1 MGWADTSDLVPR
13 GWTCGYCGNRV
24 GGTSGYYRDSFGPYP
39 MSGAFDESKI
49 YICPHCEK
57 PTAFIVSDSGRVD
70 QVPGPMEGSS
80 VQGVPETVSALYDEI
95 RKCAQAGA
103 YTAAGAGV
111 LALVALAGGFAVAG
125 ASATAYTVALMG
137 AAGSR
142 RKLIQFHVRCTSSL
156 IQLPQ

>member
-1 MGWADTSDLVPR
+1 M
-13 GWTCGYCGNRV
+13 
-24 GGTSGYYRDSFGPYP
+24 F
-39 MSGAFDESKI
+39 K
-49 YICPHCEK
+49 
-57 PTAFIVSDSGRVD
+57 IVSTERIAPKEYDFWVEAPRIAARTK
-70 QVPGPMEGSS
+70 PGQFVVIRTDEKGERIPLTIADFNREKGLIRIIFQAVGKTTAAMA
-80 VQGVPETVSALYDEI
+80 AL
-95 RKCAQAGA
+95 KAGA

-111 LALVALAGGFAVAG
+111 LALVALAGGYAVAG

>member
-1 MGWADTSDLVPR
+1 MAQPSGCFNGQLLGHLTAAQEFHTVIGLFYDACILQCLGIYHGAVLKAGEDL
-13 GWTCGYCGNRV
+13 
-24 GGTSGYYRDSFGPYP
+24 
-39 MSGAFDESKI
+39 
-49 YICPHCEK
+49 YIH
-57 PTAFIVSDSGRVD
+57 AGVLGRKDVL
-70 QVPGPMEGSS
+70 E
-80 VQGVPETVSALYDEI
+80 SALGDSSLQGHLAAL
-95 RKCAQAGA
+95 KAGA

-125 ASATAYTVALMG
+125 ASAAAYTVALMG